1 MTQQELTVAITA
13 DYEAT
18 PMPTLQTLSK
28 KYNLHPLTVRKH
40 LVTAG
45 VYNTP
50 KTNLVLSALS
60 AVLEQSVP
68 YDQIVA
74 EVEKHL
80 AERNVF
86 MSTQTIYSYLLY
98 DITASQTDAA
108 ERKRLQRE
116 RAAAVER
123 IADFESLWA
132 AIVLFDGYPFYTA
145 KRLLF
150 RYKVK
155 GGELFVNRKE
165 KSITESSVRICYER
179 AIEMNGIVPGP
190 KKLGVFGASYLYPV
204 LVRFGVIKKA
214 SPEPQKSKSKQS
226 EPQTENNLQ
235 TQTT

>member
-1 MTQQELTVAITA
+1 MKQDELTAAIAA

-18 PMPTLQTLSK
+18 PKPTLGALSK

-45 VYNTP
+45 VYDTP
-50 KTNLVLSALS
+50 KTNLVLSALR

-68 YDQIVA
+68 SDQIVA
-74 EVEKHL
+74 EVEKKL
-80 AERNVF
+80 SEKNVV
-86 MSTQTIYSYLLY
+86 MSTQTIYSYLPY
-98 DITASQTDAA
+98 DITASGTDAA

-116 RAAAVER
+116 REAAVER
-123 IADFESLWA
+123 IADFETLWD

-145 KRLLF
+145 KGLLF

-165 KSITESSVRICYER
+165 KSITESSVRICYEK
-179 AIEMNGIVPGP
+179 AVEMNGDVSGP

-204 LVRFGVIKKA
+204 LVRFGVIKRVEK
-214 SPEPQKSKSKQS
+214 K
-226 EPQTENNLQ
+226 
-235 TQTT
+235 

>member
-1 MTQQELTVAITA
+1 MSQQTQQELTAAIAA

-18 PMPTLQTLSK
+18 PKPTLQELSK
-28 KYNLHPLTVRKH
+28 KYGIHPLTVRKH

-45 VYNTP
+45 VYDTP

-68 YDQIVA
+68 SEQIVV
-74 EVEKHL
+74 EVDKHL
-80 AERNVF
+80 AEKNVV
-86 MSTQTIYSYLLY
+86 MSTQSIYSYLPY

-116 RAAAVER
+116 REAAVER
-123 IADFESLWA
+123 IVDFESLWA
-132 AIVLFDGYPFYTA
+132 TIVLFDGYPFYTA
-145 KRLLF
+145 KGLLF

-165 KSITESSVRICYER
+165 KSITESSVRICYEK
-179 AIEMNGIVPGP
+179 AVEMNGIVPGP

-204 LVRFGVIKKA
+204 LVRFGVIKRVEK
-214 SPEPQKSKSKQS
+214 K
-226 EPQTENNLQ
+226 
-235 TQTT
+235 